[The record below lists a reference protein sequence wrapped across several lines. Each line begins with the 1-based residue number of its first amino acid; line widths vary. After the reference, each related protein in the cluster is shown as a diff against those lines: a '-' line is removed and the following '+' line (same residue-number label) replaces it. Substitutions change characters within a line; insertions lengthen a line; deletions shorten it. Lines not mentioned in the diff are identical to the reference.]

1 MAQTKL
7 THRCGSS
14 SGDGFALFD
23 SAGLVQLLD
32 ERDRSRGKDGLGEAS
47 KASVD
52 AAEVEQRETGE
63 YTRMNNIRLDA
74 AQGGR
79 GRSVRG
85 TAPPHAPHVQAG
97 SKQRVVGQLD
107 GDEEALQK
115 VGVVPAGHLG
125 CPSRLVAVSGVLPYT
140 GECLCV

>member
-1 MAQTKL
+1 MLRAKSTAEAKL

-23 SAGLVQLLD
+23 SAGLVKLLD
-32 ERDRSRGKDGLGEAS
+32 ERDRSRGKHGLGEAS

-79 GRSVRG
+79 GGR
-85 TAPPHAPHVQAG
+85 
-97 SKQRVVGQLD
+97 
-107 GDEEALQK
+107 E
-115 VGVVPAGHLG
+115 
-125 CPSRLVAVSGVLPYT
+125 VLPHHT
-140 GECLCV
+140 HRMFKLGANRGLWGSLMGMRRRSKKLGLCPLGTLDARVDL

>member
-1 MAQTKL
+1 MLRAKSTAEAKL

-23 SAGLVQLLD
+23 SACLVQLLD

-52 AAEVEQRETGE
+52 AAEVEQGETGE

-79 GRSVRG
+79 GGSVRG
-85 TAPPHAPHVQAG
+85 NCPTTRTAC
-97 SKQRVVGQLD
+97 SSWEQR
-107 GDEEALQK
+107 E
-115 VGVVPAGHLG
+115 G
-125 CPSRLVAVSGVLPYT
+125 CGAA
-140 GECLCV
+140 